1 MTAKAVHIGAVLV
14 LIPLCTFLFTSR
26 EWSIA
31 LVPAVFWALGAAQ
44 WLCLSDTDDDDRLS
58 LNSEVFDAATG
69 RQRSFKDS
77 LPPPRRESKAPPGPA
92 RAAEGVEMTPPK
104 SATPRSAR
112 AGNDDTDV

>member
-77 LPPPRRESKAPPGPA
+77 LPPPRRESKA
-92 RAAEGVEMTPPK
+92 EGVEMTPPK